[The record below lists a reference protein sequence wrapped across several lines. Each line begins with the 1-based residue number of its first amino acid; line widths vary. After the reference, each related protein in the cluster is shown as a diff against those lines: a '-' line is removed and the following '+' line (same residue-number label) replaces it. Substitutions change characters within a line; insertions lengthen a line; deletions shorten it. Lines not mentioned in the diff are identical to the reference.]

1 MIPDKSE
8 LHQLGYFTKLHG
20 YKGELT
26 AFLDTED
33 WSDYEDIETVFIEL
47 KGQLVPYF
55 IETLEYK
62 TNTSVKVKLEGIDSE
77 ELAKTLV
84 KARIFIKKEEISEE
98 DETRL
103 ELRALQGYQ
112 VNDAVKG
119 DIGHIEQVLE
129 LAGNPQLEIK
139 YKNKIILL
147 PLHEDFI
154 KEIDHKK
161 KLIKIEA
168 PEGLIDLYL

>member
-8 LHQLGYFTKLHG
+8 LHELGYFTKLHG

-26 AFLDTED
+26 AYLDTDD
-33 WSDYEDIETVFIEL
+33 WADYEDVESVFLEV

-62 TNTSVKVKLEGIDSE
+62 TNKTVKVKLEGIDSE
-77 ELAKTLV
+77 DLAKSLV
-84 KARIFIKKEEISEE
+84 RAKIFIKKEEISEQ

-103 ELRALQGYQ
+103 ELRSIIGFEAI
-112 VNDAVKG
+112 DAEKG
-119 DIGHIEQVLE
+119 NIGRIQEILE
-129 LAGNPQLEIK
+129 LAGNPQLQINFEG
-139 YKNKIILL
+139 KIILL

-154 KEIDHKK
+154 TEINKIEKK
-161 KLIKIEA
+161 VFIEA
-168 PEGLIDLYL
+168 PEGLIDLYI